1 MASDPR
7 PFPWDSKRGHYDE
20 KLHTELRNQITP
32 TAPLKAIWEGVKIG
46 SHFKPSSPYFFID
59 KEALPNIK
67 RCLTDDQKLKLD
79 RGIKVKVTAYDA
91 HAKNWTLELL
101 KQDDGHGRR
110 YAFVGQ
116 WKNIMDKNRWNEG
129 TNICFWGISNE
140 GRNNEEVRFLLT
152 SRI

>member
-7 PFPWDSKRGHYDE
+7 PFPWDSNE
-20 KLHTELRNQITP
+20 KLRLKLRNQITS
-32 TAPLKAIWEGVKIG
+32 TTPLKAIWEDVEIE
-46 SHFKPSSPYFFID
+46 SHFKPSPYFFID

-67 RCLTDDQKLKLD
+67 RCLTEDQKLKLD
-79 RGIKVKVTAYDA
+79 RGIKVNVTAYDK

-116 WKNIMDKNRWNEG
+116 WKNIMNENGWNEE

-140 GRNNEEVRFLLT
+140 GGNNEEVCFVLT